1 MLTFISPHDCML
13 GVAKRA
19 KELRLSQNLSR
30 KTLAAK
36 SGVSEPSIKRFE
48 STGEIA
54 FLSLLKIAHA
64 MGCEEDF
71 TKIFGPRPIISLED
85 VLQKPRMR
93 GRA

>member
-13 GVAKRA
+13 EVANRA

-48 STGEIA
+48 CTGEIA

-64 MGCEEDF
+64 MGCLDDF
-71 TKIFGPRPIISLED
+71 SQVFGPRPIISIEQ
-85 VLQKPRMR
+85 VLQKPRSR
-93 GRA
+93 GRN

>member
-1 MLTFISPHDCML
+1 MIAFISPYDCML
-13 GVAKRA
+13 DVAKRA

-64 MGCEEDF
+64 MECQEDF
-71 TKIFGPRPIISLED
+71 TKIFCPRPIISLED
-85 VLQKPRMR
+85 VLQKPRLR